1 MQIQLNPLTTER
13 LTQSLAGKPGQF
25 KMFYDTEDC
34 GCNGV
39 LVIRIVNAPSP
50 TDIVFQTEPFT
61 FLCDRQQESL
71 FDEIMRLE
79 AEVGYPSYKLTSD
92 STLFGSNIRVQDS
105 REQASR

>member
-1 MQIQLNPLTTER
+1 MHIQLNPLTEER
-13 LTQSLAGKPGQF
+13 LAQSLAGQPGQF

-39 LVIRIVNAPSP
+39 LVIRIVSGPSP

-71 FDEIMRLE
+71 FDENMRLE
-79 AEVGYPSYKLTSD
+79 AEEGYPAYKLTSD
-92 STLFGSNIRVQDS
+92 SSLFGSNIRVQNA
-105 REQASR
+105 RN